1 MDGAPTMRAAV
12 FHGQGDI
19 RISDVPI
26 PAPGEGELLLRIA
39 TVGICGTDVHEFA
52 DGPHRFPVGPFIP
65 GHEFAGTIEAIGPGV
80 TDFGMGALVTSGAGL
95 ACGECHW
102 CLRGST
108 NMCQRYVTIGLEVPG
123 GLAQFAVV
131 PANICVDVASYGLIP
146 DVAVLAQPMSIAVHA
161 TRRGRL
167 EAGDNAFVVG
177 AGGIGAFITY
187 AAAQSGARVIVLDLD
202 QRRLEVA
209 LRLGAARVI
218 EAGPGFDPGQLL
230 GNGGIP
236 TVIYE
241 ATGTSTGLDLAL
253 AAAQRGTRVVLVGM
267 QGSSSEIE
275 LRRITID
282 EIELI
287 GTNAHAFASDFPEG
301 LRLLASRIGGWA
313 DVAPLVIP
321 LDDLVERGIR
331 PIMEGRGRQIKTLID
346 PWADRP
352 RAAG

>member
-1 MDGAPTMRAAV
+1 MDPAQTMRAAV
-12 FHGQGDI
+12 FHGRGDI
-19 RISDVPI
+19 RISEVPI
-26 PAPGEGELLLRIA
+26 PDLHEDELLLRIA

-52 DGPHRFPVGPFIP
+52 AGPHRFPVGPFIP
-65 GHEFAGTIEAIGPGV
+65 GHEFAGTIEAMGPGV
-80 TDFGMGALVTSGAGL
+80 TDFEVGALVTSGAGM

-108 NMCQRYVTIGLEVPG
+108 NMCERYVTIGLEVPG

-131 PANICVDVASYGLIP
+131 PAAICVDVASYGLSP
-146 DVAVLAQPMSIAVHA
+146 VVAALAQPMSIAVHA

-167 EAGDNAFVVG
+167 EAGDAALVVG

-187 AAAQSGARVIVLDLD
+187 AAAQSGAQVIVLDLD
-202 QRRLEVA
+202 HRRLDVA
-209 LRLGAARVI
+209 MRLGASLVI
-218 EAGPGFDPGQLL
+218 EVGPGIDPGELL
-230 GNGGIP
+230 GKGVIP

-241 ATGTSTGLDLAL
+241 ATGTSAGLGLAL
-253 AAAQRGTRVVLVGM
+253 GTAQRGTRVVLVGM
-267 QGSSSEIE
+267 QSGSSEIQ
-275 LRRITID
+275 LRRITLD

-287 GTNAHAFASDFPEG
+287 GTNAHAFASDFPDG
-301 LRLLASRIGGWA
+301 LSLLASRIVGWA
-313 DVAPLVIP
+313 DVAPVVIP

-331 PIMEGRGRQIKTLID
+331 PIMEGRGQHIKTLID

>member
-1 MDGAPTMRAAV
+1 MRAAV
-12 FHGQGDI
+12 FHGRGDI
-19 RISDVPI
+19 RISEVPI
-26 PAPGEGELLLRIA
+26 PAPGVGELLLRVA
-39 TVGICGTDVHEFA
+39 AVGICGTDVHEFV
-52 DGPHRFPVGPFIP
+52 DGPHRYPVGPFIP
-65 GHEFAGTIEAIGPGV
+65 GHEFAGTIEAMGPGV
-80 TDFGMGALVTSGAGL
+80 TDFKMGALVTSGAGL

-108 NMCQRYVTIGLEVPG
+108 NMCQSHVTIGLEIPG
-123 GLAQFAVV
+123 ALAQFAVV
-131 PANICVDVASYGLIP
+131 PATICAAVASYGLTP
-146 DVAVLAQPMSIAVHA
+146 DVAALAQPMSIAVHA

-167 EAGDNAFVVG
+167 EAGDVAIVVG
-177 AGGIGAFITY
+177 AGGIGAFITH

-202 QRRLEVA
+202 QRRLKVA
-209 LRLGAARVI
+209 LRLGATRVI

-230 GNGGIP
+230 GNGVTP

-241 ATGTSTGLDLAL
+241 ATGTSAGLDLAL

-267 QGSSSEIE
+267 QASSSEIE
-275 LRRITID
+275 LRRITLD

-301 LRLLASRIGGWA
+301 LGLLASRVGGWT

-321 LDDLVERGIR
+321 LDDLVEEGIR
-331 PIMEGRGRQIKTLID
+331 PILEGRGRHIKTLID

>member
-12 FHGQGDI
+12 FHGRGDI

-26 PAPGEGELLLRIA
+26 PAPEAGELLLRIC

-52 DGPHRFPVGPFIP
+52 AGPHRFPAGPFIP
-65 GHEFAGTIEAIGPGV
+65 GHEFSGRVEAIGASV
-80 TDFGMGALVTSGAGL
+80 TGFELGGLVTSGAGM
-95 ACGECHW
+95 ACGVCHW

-108 NMCQRYVTIGLEVPG
+108 NLCERYVTIGLEVPG

-131 PANICVDVASYGLIP
+131 PAAICVDVASYGLTP
-146 DVAVLAQPMSIAVHA
+146 VVAALAQPMSIAVHA

-167 EAGDNAFVVG
+167 EPRDAALVIG
-177 AGGIGAFITY
+177 AGGIGGFITH
-187 AAAQSGARVIVLDLD
+187 AAVQSGARVIVLDLD

-209 LRLGAARVI
+209 LRLGATRVI
-218 EAGPGFDPGQLL
+218 EAGPGLDPDQLMD
-230 GNGGIP
+230 GVIP

-241 ATGTSTGLDLAL
+241 ATGTSAGLDLAL
-253 AAAQRGTRVVLVGM
+253 RAAQRGTRVVLVGM
-267 QGSSSEIE
+267 QGTSSEIE
-275 LRRITID
+275 LRRITLD

-301 LRLLASRIGGWA
+301 LRLLASRIEGWA
-313 DVAPLVIP
+313 DVAPIVIP
-321 LDDLVERGIR
+321 LDELVESGIR
-331 PIMEGRGRQIKTLID
+331 PIMEGRGQQIKTLID

>member
-1 MDGAPTMRAAV
+1 M
-12 FHGQGDI
+12 
-19 RISDVPI
+19 
-26 PAPGEGELLLRIA
+26 LRIVA
-39 TVGICGTDVHEFA
+39 VGICGTDVHEFA
-52 DGPHRFPVGPFIP
+52 EGSHRYPVGPFIP
-65 GHEFAGTIEAIGPGV
+65 GHEFAGTVEAMGPGV
-80 TDFGMGALVTSGAGL
+80 TNFEVGALVASGAGL

-102 CLRGST
+102 CLRGSS
-108 NMCQRYVTIGLEVPG
+108 NMCERYLTIGLELPG

-131 PANICVDVASYGLIP
+131 PATICVDVASYGLHA
-146 DVAVLAQPMSIAVHA
+146 DVAALAQPMSIAVHA

-167 EAGDNAFVVG
+167 EAGDTALVVG

-187 AAAQSGARVIVLDLD
+187 AAVRSGARVIVLDLD
-202 QRRLEVA
+202 RHRLEVA
-209 LRLGAARVI
+209 ARLGATRVI
-218 EAGPGFDPGQLL
+218 EAGPGLDPVQLL
-230 GNGGIP
+230 GNGPIP

-241 ATGTSTGLDLAL
+241 ATGTSAGLDLAL

-267 QGSSSEIE
+267 QATSSEIE
-275 LRRITID
+275 LRRITLD

-301 LRLLASRIGGWA
+301 LRLLASRSAGWA
-313 DVAPLVIP
+313 DVAPIVIP

-331 PIMEGRGRQIKTLID
+331 PIMEGKGQQIKTLVD